1 LRRGNEMTTKSR
13 LLMLMVLA
21 APFHAFATTKPL
33 SGDLQSRIGTR
44 DQWVEYFMKGDSIP
58 ETGTSYIA
66 IIDTSNQSIMV
77 TTRDVSSRDSL
88 FYHFIPTDRVIF
100 DLSACIEW
108 EEGSGSLLYSYAL
121 HCDSTSS
128 IPIDN
133 MDTELENDI
142 KEISAPKGWTGIQV
156 RKDYSWSRLYGTPLI
171 KPGESLSG
179 FDLRSISPPV
189 LGDIFVM
196 GEEKI
201 LGQAGEDFLLFDVA
215 SAVGSNHYRVKVE
228 TIVPGISPEAIDPV
242 EWTSRIYD
250 SLRDLRNAAFMSNQ
264 DMQDLQ
270 NLIGTLFAKIVRIK
284 EPKLDNLI
292 DYVNDTLAELEDFQD
307 RIEPEAYG
315 YIAENLKHMLRNTD
329 IIQFEDYPQYK

>member
-1 LRRGNEMTTKSR
+1 MKNMR
-13 LLMLMVLA
+13 LIYFLTAPLIFLA
-21 APFHAFATTKPL
+21 SLSLGKTSSGGPLIDSAVNDAF
-33 SGDLQSRIGTR
+33 
-44 DQWVEYFMKGDSIP
+44 VEYFMKGDSIP
-58 ETGTSYIA
+58 ETGVSYVA
-66 IIDTSNQSIMV
+66 IIDTSNQSILV
-77 TTRDVSSRDSL
+77 TTRDVSLRDSL
-88 FYHFIPTDRVIF
+88 FYHFFPTDRIIF
-100 DLSACIEW
+100 ELLASVEW
-108 EEGSGSLLYSYAL
+108 DEDSGSLLYSYAL
-121 HCDSTSS
+121 HCDSTSP

-133 MDTELENDI
+133 MDMQLENDI

-156 RKDYSWSRLYGTPLI
+156 RKDYSWSRFVGTPPI

-179 FDLRSISPPV
+179 FDLRSISPPI

-228 TIVPGISPEAIDPV
+228 TIVPGVSPEVIDPV
-242 EWTSRIYD
+242 EWTSRIFD
-250 SLRDLRNAAFMSNQ
+250 SLRDLRNAAFMDNQ
-264 DMQDLQ
+264 DMEDLQ
-270 NLIGTLFAKIVRIK
+270 SLLGTLFAKIVRIK

-292 DYVNDTLAELEDFQD
+292 EYVTGALVELEEFQD

-315 YIAENLKHMLRNTD
+315 YITENLKHILRNTD